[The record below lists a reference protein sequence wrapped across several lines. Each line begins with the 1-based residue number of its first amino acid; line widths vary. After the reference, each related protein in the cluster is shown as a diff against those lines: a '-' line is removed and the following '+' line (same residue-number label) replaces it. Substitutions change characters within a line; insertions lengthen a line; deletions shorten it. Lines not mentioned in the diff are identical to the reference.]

1 MKPHRYMDYSPW
13 LWTSKAA
20 QERAIA
26 AAGPTGLAI
35 LCGLARL
42 ESDAPIAVKNGFY
55 ASAVNIAA
63 ASGVGARSVQRY
75 LPLLAQAGLFVMEP
89 GRKSKTTGAFE
100 ANQFRLLNVGPADR
114 QFGGAPTATESC
126 ASGRHKRK
134 FSRREKELSSEG
146 KESGLPAAPSGSAG
160 GDSNP
165 PKAVATS
172 KEGWIR

>member
-26 AAGPTGLAI
+26 AAGPTGAALLA
-35 LCGLARL
+35 GLAKL
-42 ESDAPIAVKNGFY
+42 ESDAPKAVKDAFY
-55 ASAVNIAA
+55 ASARNIAA
-63 ASGVGARSVQRY
+63 ASGLGTRSVEKY
-75 LPLLAQAGLFVMEP
+75 LPVFEKAGLIEFES
-89 GRKSKTTGAFE
+89 GRGKGESGAHI
-100 ANQFRLLNVGPADR
+100 ANRIRLLNVGLPS
-114 QFGGAPTATESC
+114 ESDAE
-126 ASGRHKRK
+126 ASASDSHAKHGHKRK
-134 FSRREKELSSEG
+134 FSRRDKELSSEG

>member
-1 MKPHRYMDYSPW
+1 MNHSPW
-13 LWTSKAA
+13 LWISKAA
-20 QERAIA
+20 QDRAIA

-35 LCGLARL
+35 LAGLARL
-42 ESDAPIAVKNGFY
+42 ESNSKIAVKDGFY
-55 ASAVNIAA
+55 ASAVNIAG

-75 LPLLAQAGLFVMEP
+75 LPLLAQAGLFVMKP
-89 GRKSKTTGAFE
+89 GRTKATGAFK

-114 QFGGAPTATESC
+114 QIGGSPTATES
-126 ASGRHKRK
+126 GFNGGHKRK

>member
-1 MKPHRYMDYSPW
+1 MKPHRDMNHSPW

-20 QERAIA
+20 LDRAVC
-26 AAGPTGLAI
+26 AAGSTGAAVLV
-35 LCGLARL
+35 GLARL
-42 ESDAPIAVKNGFY
+42 ESNAPITNKDAFY
-55 ASAVNIAA
+55 ASAVNIAS
-63 ASGVGARSVQRY
+63 ASGLGTRTVQRY
-75 LPLLAQAGLFVMEP
+75 LPILAQAGILALES
-89 GRKSKTTGAFE
+89 GRGRGESGAHM
-100 ANQFRLLNVGPADR
+100 ANRIRLLDVGSPSATET
-114 QFGGAPTATESC
+114 QAYATESC
-126 ASGRHKRK
+126 TNGGHKRK

>member
-1 MKPHRYMDYSPW
+1 MKPHRNMNHSPW

-26 AAGPTGLAI
+26 AAGQTGLAI

-42 ESDAPIAVKNGFY
+42 ESDAPIANKDAFY
-55 ASAVNIAA
+55 ASASNIAA
-63 ASGVGARSVQRY
+63 ASGIGTRTVQRL
-75 LPLLAQAGLFVMEP
+75 LPILEKAGILAIES
-89 GRKSKTTGAFE
+89 GRGKGESGAHM
-100 ANQFRLLNVGPADR
+100 ANRIRLLDVGSPYAIEPQAYD
-114 QFGGAPTATESC
+114 TESC
-126 ASGRHKRK
+126 TSGGHKRK